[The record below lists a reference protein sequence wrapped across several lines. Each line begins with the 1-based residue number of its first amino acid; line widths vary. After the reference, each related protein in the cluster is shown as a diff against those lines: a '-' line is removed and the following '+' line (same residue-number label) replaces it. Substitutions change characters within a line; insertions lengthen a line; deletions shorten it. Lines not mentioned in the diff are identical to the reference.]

1 MYTRIGEHVDL
12 CQGDIIGN
20 VILSTVP
27 DLANPQLYNN
37 VGEPIVVGN
46 VPLPPGI
53 GVMAAAEKSSVLVLS
68 QCCDCLRKSHISVC
82 RIIPLDVFDKS
93 YSMKSPKKKVEHIQ
107 ESYQRAGARPDAF
120 YLQEDPG
127 GFPRSVAYLLETYSI
142 PRAMNADYL
151 VANRLLR
158 LHQEALFDLQF
169 RLAFC
174 FGRFA
179 TTDDYMLTDDDKAL
193 VSPPP
198 PAAEVQP
205 PDQAAAAQE

>member
-20 VILSTVP
+20 VILGRIP
-27 DLANPQLYNN
+27 NLANPQLFNSD
-37 VGEPIVVGN
+37 GHPIIVGN
-46 VPLPPGI
+46 TPLPPD
-53 GVMAAAEKSSVLVLS
+53 VVVLATAEKSTVLVLS

-82 RIIPLDVFDKS
+82 RVIPLDVFDKS
-93 YSMKSPKKKVEHIQ
+93 YSGKSRKKKVEHIQ

-120 YLQEDPG
+120 YLQEDPC
-127 GFPRSVAYLLETYSI
+127 GFPRSIAYFLETHSI
-142 PRAMNADYL
+142 PREMNAEYL

-179 TTDDYMLTDDDKAL
+179 TTEDYMLTDDDKAL
-193 VSPPP
+193 IRTQ
-198 PAAEVQP
+198 PAAEPQSSDQP
-205 PDQAAAAQE
+205 ARAEE